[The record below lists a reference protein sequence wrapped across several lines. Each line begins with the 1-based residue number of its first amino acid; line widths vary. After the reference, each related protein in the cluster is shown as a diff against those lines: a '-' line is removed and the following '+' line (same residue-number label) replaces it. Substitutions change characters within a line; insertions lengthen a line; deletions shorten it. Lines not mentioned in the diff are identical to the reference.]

1 MKARIAQIAP
11 GLPEG
16 VSIEPFYDRSDL
28 IARAIDTLKH
38 TLWEA
43 VILVTLVHILFL
55 FHFRSILTVTLPL
68 PASILIAF
76 ILMKEFGITSHIM
89 SLTGIAISIQQPGVA
104 GFIYSRSGLGAK
116 HGLTVAQGVGVI
128 DPDYRGEIIVW
139 LLNTAQE
146 PRTVS
151 RHERIAQLVL
161 APIVRP
167 IVTPV
172 DDLDDT
178 SRGDGGFGHTG
189 KV

>member
-1 MKARIAQIAP
+1 MSGQTTVLHIKFLRESSRLNPPAVATPGSAGLDLRADLEAESLTIAP
-11 GLPEG
+11 G
-16 VSIEPFYDRSDL
+16 
-28 IARAIDTLKH
+28 ARAP
-38 TLWEA
+38 
-43 VILVTLVHILFL
+43 V
-55 FHFRSILTVTLPL
+55 P
-68 PASILIAF
+68 
-76 ILMKEFGITSHIM
+76 
-89 SLTGIAISIQQPGVA
+89 TGIAIAIQTPGVA

-139 LLNTAQE
+139 LLNTSQQ
-146 PRTVS
+146 PRTIS

-178 SRGDGGFGHTG
+178 HRGDGGFGHTG

>member
-1 MKARIAQIAP
+1 MSGQTTVLHIKFLRDSSRRNPPAVATPGSAGLDLRADIDAESLTIAP
-11 GLPEG
+11 G
-16 VSIEPFYDRSDL
+16 S
-28 IARAIDTLKH
+28 RAP
-38 TLWEA
+38 
-43 VILVTLVHILFL
+43 V
-55 FHFRSILTVTLPL
+55 P
-68 PASILIAF
+68 
-76 ILMKEFGITSHIM
+76 
-89 SLTGIAISIQQPGVA
+89 TGIAIAVQTPGVA

-139 LLNTAQE
+139 LLNTSTE

-178 SRGDGGFGHTG
+178 HRGDGGFGHTG

>member
-1 MKARIAQIAP
+1 MSGQTTVLHIKFLRESSRQNPPAVATPGSAGLDLRADIEAESLTIAP
-11 GLPEG
+11 G
-16 VSIEPFYDRSDL
+16 S
-28 IARAIDTLKH
+28 RAAI
-38 TLWEA
+38 
-43 VILVTLVHILFL
+43 
-55 FHFRSILTVTLPL
+55 P
-68 PASILIAF
+68 
-76 ILMKEFGITSHIM
+76 
-89 SLTGIAISIQQPGVA
+89 TGIAIAIQTPGLA

-139 LLNTAQE
+139 LLNTSQE
-146 PRTVS
+146 PRTIS

-172 DDLDDT
+172 TDLDDT
-178 SRGDGGFGHTG
+178 SRGHGGFGHTG